1 MQKKLLIAVLLVLFC
16 LVPDKSTFPQKDDLE
31 KEFFRGV
38 AEMERE
44 YRSFEKA
51 AFEEFRRAVKSMW
64 GDVIIS
70 TKKDWVEYS
79 DDKSARSRVDFE
91 IGEVRVEVLVT
102 EEEAR
107 RDPRRLDKKIMKEIQ
122 NVVVNKG
129 RNRDYN
135 LPTPETVNPP
145 SPLLPRPVLEGQL
158 KDSQGRVATEEN
170 KEEFA
175 REIIQTK
182 SVVKEELETK
192 KGKMIKAWVKF
203 PLVPD
208 HLRIRA
214 QWYLDPVRKQAKRFG
229 ISVPVALAVMHTESY
244 FNPKAMSPVPAY
256 GLMQL
261 VPRAGA
267 LDAYRY
273 VYKVEKI
280 VSADYLYDPVNNIEL
295 GCAYLGLL
303 KNRYFQGI
311 HLPENAL
318 YCSVA
323 SYNTGPGNLSRTLC
337 GKKYLKCAVDRAN
350 TMTPEALFSHLRK
363 HLPHQETRDYLKKVT
378 ERMRIYE
385 EWA

>member
-1 MQKKLLIAVLLVLFC
+1 
-16 LVPDKSTFPQKDDLE
+16 
-31 KEFFRGV
+31 
-38 AEMERE
+38 
-44 YRSFEKA
+44 
-51 AFEEFRRAVKSMW
+51 
-64 GDVIIS
+64 
-70 TKKDWVEYS
+70 
-79 DDKSARSRVDFE
+79 
-91 IGEVRVEVLVT
+91 
-102 EEEAR
+102 
-107 RDPRRLDKKIMKEIQ
+107 
-122 NVVVNKG
+122 VV
-129 RNRDYN
+129 
-135 LPTPETVNPP
+135 
-145 SPLLPRPVLEGQL
+145 
-158 KDSQGRVATEEN
+158 TEEN

-295 GCAYLGLL
+295 GCGSL
-303 KNRYFQGI
+303 
-311 HLPENAL
+311 
-318 YCSVA
+318 
-323 SYNTGPGNLSRTLC
+323 LC
-337 GKKYLKCAVDRAN
+337 GCRLQHGAGKFEPDPLW
-350 TMTPEALFSHLRK
+350 
-363 HLPHQETRDYLKKVT
+363 
-378 ERMRIYE
+378 E
-385 EWA
+385 EVSQVRG